1 MGISNDL
8 TGADVIVRHRRRQHQ
23 VAILNET
30 ADEIE
35 KLKNREVQGEEKIS
49 HTSTPPY
56 LF

>member
-35 KLKNREVQGEEKIS
+35 KLENREVQGEEKIS